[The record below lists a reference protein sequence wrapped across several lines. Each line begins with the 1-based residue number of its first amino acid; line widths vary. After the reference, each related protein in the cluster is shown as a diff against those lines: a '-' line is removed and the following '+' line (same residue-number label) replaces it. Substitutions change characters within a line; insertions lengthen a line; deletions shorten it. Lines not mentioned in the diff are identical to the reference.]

1 MKKILFFALV
11 AMMCVQGVDAQRS
24 ERPRRDP
31 KQIVENLDKK
41 LNLSD
46 EQEKQIEE
54 LYKAF
59 FEKKVSREDRKA
71 QMDELNSKISSLL
84 NEDQK
89 KEFEKIKNA
98 PRKDRAR
105 K

>member
-1 MKKILFFALV
+1 MKKFLFFALV
-11 AMMCVQGVDAQRS
+11 VMMCAQGVDAQRK
-24 ERPRRDP
+24 EGPRKDP

-71 QMDELNSKISSLL
+71 QMDELNSKISSFFMIQ
-84 NEDQK
+84 NQEM
-89 KEFEKIKNA
+89 A
-98 PRKDRAR
+98 PKVAPMGMI
-105 K
+105 